1 MARAPEW
8 RQLGRARLSPAFLT
22 SSRLMEMAKIHER
35 LTARFGERVLSAEL
49 GAKNPWFLVETGA
62 IREVC
67 RFLRDEPDIRC
78 DVLSNL
84 SGVDYKD
91 DGTIEM
97 VYHLYSY
104 PERHLIVLKVRADR
118 NDPVV
123 PSVEPVWKAANW
135 LEREIYDLL
144 GVNFTDHPDLRRLL
158 MPEDW
163 VGHPLRKD
171 FVEPDEYHGISTR
184 RESLLR

>member
-1 MARAPEW
+1 MGARE
-8 RQLGRARLSPAFLT
+8 LY
-22 SSRLMEMAKIHER
+22 ER
-35 LTARFGERVLSAEL
+35 LVARFGARIAGCNLE
-49 GAKNPWFLVETGA
+49 AKDPWVVVEADA
-62 IREVC
+62 IPEVAAY
-67 RFLRDEPDIRC
+67 LRDDPELAF

-84 SGVDYKD
+84 TGVDWKA
-91 DGTIEM
+91 ESRLEV

-104 PERHLIVLKVRADR
+104 RHRHSLVLKVS
-118 NDPVV
+118 V
-123 PSVEPVWKAANW
+123 PREAPRVPTVAGVWKAANW
-135 LEREIYDLL
+135 LEREAYDLL
-144 GVNFTDHPDLRRLL
+144 GIEFAGHPDLRRLL

>member
-1 MARAPEW
+1 MDAVT
-8 RQLGRARLSPAFLT
+8 L
-22 SSRLMEMAKIHER
+22 HER
-35 LTARFGERVLSAEL
+35 LVARFGGRVTSVEL
-49 GAKNPWFLVETGA
+49 TAKDPWIGVEPMA
-62 IREVC
+62 IRDVC
-67 RFLRDEPDIRC
+67 QHLRDDPELRFDA
-78 DVLSNL
+78 LSNQ

-91 DGTIEM
+91 QGYIEV

-104 PERHLIVLKVRADR
+104 HHRHYAVLKVRAPRD
-118 NDPVV
+118 NPVV
-123 PSVEPVWKAANW
+123 PSVERVWKAANW

-144 GVNFTDHPDLRRLL
+144 GVTFSEHSDLRRLL

-171 FVEPDEYHGISTR
+171 FVEPEEYHGISTR